1 MERRKQ
7 RSRSEWWR
15 IIGEQ
20 EQSGLA
26 VAAFCRREAIGVSSF
41 YRWKGLLADEGGRE
55 VESEAR
61 SFIDM
66 GQVGVPGDTAVAM
79 SAAEASSLV
88 VTLELGDGARLTL
101 KRG

>member
-1 MERRKQ
+1 
-7 RSRSEWWR
+7 
-15 IIGEQ
+15 
-20 EQSGLA
+20 
-26 VAAFCRREAIGVSSF
+26 
-41 YRWKGLLADEGGRE
+41 
-55 VESEAR
+55 
-61 SFIDM
+61 M